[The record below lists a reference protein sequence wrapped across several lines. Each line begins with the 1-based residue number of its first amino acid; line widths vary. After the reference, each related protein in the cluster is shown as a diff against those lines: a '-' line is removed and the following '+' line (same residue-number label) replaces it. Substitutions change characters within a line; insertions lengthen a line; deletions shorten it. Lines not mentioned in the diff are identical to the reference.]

1 MNDILTIDLTRALP
15 QRLKQDKTMLALANV
30 IAAELQKNAVDS
42 RLATIYARI
51 DELDECILDI
61 LAYDLHVD
69 WYNYY
74 DPVSAKR
81 AVIKSSVKVHKRLG
95 TKYAVETALGALH
108 PGTYIE
114 EWFQYGGDPHYF
126 RVVLDVTNSRVAASH
141 SRIIKEINFYKRLT
155 SKLESLIYQAT
166 VMVEVK
172 AEGRALPYHTGLTG
186 LYNAGTESQRAVVGA
201 LGDDGLTVELEAAE
215 YGFQTIAAG
224 TEPQRAVIG
233 VLASDGINMDVDGA
247 GFPYAAG
254 MAGKYN
260 AGQEPQR
267 ATIAGLAEG
276 AVNATAEG
284 GGFLHSVSPAGTVN
298 TGTEPQRAVVGAIEE
313 GGLVIDPEAEGVKYT
328 SRAAGTE
335 PQRAT
340 IGVIG
345 TDEVTAT
352 LEGEG
357 FDYKAGA
364 AGTEPQRADAAG
376 IETSGIS
383 QTVTAE
389 GYGYKTEYCG
399 TSRCK

>member
-126 RVVLDVTNSRVAASH
+126 RIVLDVTNSRVAASH
-141 SRIIKEINFYKRLT
+141 SQIIKEINFYKRLT

-172 AEGRALPYHTGLTG
+172 AEGLAFPYHTGLTG
-186 LYNAGTESQRAVVGA
+186 QYNAGTEPQRAVVGA
-201 LGDDGLTVELEAAE
+201 IGAAGIETELEAGKFDYKAR
-215 YGFQTIAAG
+215 AAG
-224 TEPQRAVIG
+224 TEPQRAVIAG
-233 VLASDGINMDVDGA
+233 LASNEINTDIKGES
-247 GFPYAAG
+247 FLYAAG
-254 MAGKYN
+254 MPGKYN

-267 ATIAGLAEG
+267 A
-276 AVNATAEG
+276 
-284 GGFLHSVSPAGTVN
+284 GT
-298 TGTEPQRAVVGAIEE
+298 
-313 GGLVIDPEAEGVKYT
+313 
-328 SRAAGTE
+328 
-335 PQRAT
+335 
-340 IGVIG
+340 
-345 TDEVTAT
+345 
-352 LEGEG
+352 
-357 FDYKAGA
+357 
-364 AGTEPQRADAAG
+364 AG
-376 IETSGIS
+376 IETNSIV

-389 GYGYKTEYCG
+389 GYGYIAKYCG